1 MFILTSLS
9 YKDKDPI
16 PVRFAHHTVAGGK
29 NVSPGFSWN
38 DPPPGV
44 KSFAFS
50 LIDPHPV
57 AKYWVHWFL
66 VNIHREER
74 KIVEGASRTNSLPP
88 GAKELMNT
96 YNEIGYGGP
105 SPPPGSGI
113 HPYIATL
120 YALSIETLILPVR
133 TNLSQF
139 QEALKGKIIA
149 EAATTGYYEI
159 Q

>member
-1 MFILTSLS
+1 MLTFTCLS

-16 PVRFAHHTVAGGK
+16 PVRFAHHTVTGGK

-38 DPPPGV
+38 DPPPGT

-50 LIDPHPV
+50 LVDPHPV
-57 AKYWVHWFL
+57 AKNWVHWL
-66 VNIHREER
+66 IVNIHCDER

-88 GAKELMNT
+88 GAKELMST

-105 SPPPGSGI
+105 SPPPGSGA

-120 YALSIETLILPVR
+120 YALNTETLILPLR

-139 QEALKGKIIA
+139 QEALKGKTIA
-149 EAATTGYYEI
+149 EAIMTGYYEI
-159 Q
+159 K

>member
-1 MFILTSLS
+1 MFTLTSLS
-9 YKDKDPI
+9 YKDKDSI

-38 DPPPGV
+38 DPPPEV

-57 AKYWVHWFL
+57 AKNWVHWFL

-74 KIVEGASRTNSLPP
+74 KIMEGASRTNSLPP

-105 SPPPGSGI
+105 SPPSGSGI

-120 YALSIETLILPVR
+120 YALSTETLILPVR
-133 TNLSQF
+133 TNLVQF

-149 EAATTGYYEI
+149 EAVTTGYYEI
-159 Q
+159 K